1 MDPCN
6 TVHNQIV
13 PGFKMIKDEGI
24 KVDSIMYKQIVGSLM
39 YLTATR
45 LDMRCIVSLIS
56 RYMEQPTKLH
66 LKAAKKMLRYLK
78 DTMSFGL
85 FYKKGGNEELIRYTD
100 GDYAGDQDDRKSTSG
115 YVFMLSSGEVS

>member
-1 MDPCN
+1 MGRHMVDE
-6 TVHNQIV
+6 QALKKGKDSK
-13 PGFKMIKDEGI
+13 GFYTETSEEMMLMAY
-24 KVDSIMYKQIVGSLM
+24 VDIEEVDINELW
-39 YLTATR
+39 
-45 LDMRCIVSLIS
+45 
-56 RYMEQPTKLH
+56 YMEQPTKLH